1 MRLVNFHG
9 LTGVFTCIV
18 NLRILTGINGKKS
31 LLKNFILS
39 LSSGTEKVWID
50 IGLKSDLPERILP
63 GIYIADFYSSVPDNP

>member
-1 MRLVNFHG
+1 
-9 LTGVFTCIV
+9 V

-50 IGLKSDLPERILP
+50 IGLKSDLPEQNFTGYLNRGFLGYVEILP
-63 GIYIADFYSSVPDNP
+63 TTHSV